1 MTLHCFTNG
10 CNLLLFKV
18 NKEGYVTLII
28 DLGAG
33 AQTITS
39 EVPVI
44 YNDWIQIQV
53 DNIITKYFTNHN
65 GEYFYLTN
73 HN

>member
-1 MTLHCFTNG
+1 M
-10 CNLLLFKV
+10 
-18 NKEGYVTLII
+18 TLII

-53 DNIITKYFTNHN
+53 DNIILKSLK
-65 GEYFYLTN
+65 GIM
-73 HN
+73 